1 MDIKEELSALP
12 KAWGYVAVKNKRP
25 YQNDWQNNPLKKSE
39 LIKELVAKRST
50 GIGVCC
56 GVPSGGL
63 LFLDHDGPSA
73 AKILGEW
80 GFSLSSLPP
89 SWMVTSGRVG
99 RFQIIYQVPQKY
111 WSKIKTRKF
120 QTGVKDEDGSVEQI
134 ELRWNGT
141 QSIVS
146 GSHPMTDGYRWMD
159 GRSPRDIKEIAE
171 APIAIIEKMMEPKK
185 KKTPQIQTLNS
196 DTDKARSLLQSIN
209 PNRLDDYDDWLKIGM
224 AAHSVGDN
232 SLLHDWEQL
241 SQKNSK
247 YQSGE
252 CEKKWQSFKSS
263 GVSLGTLQKF
273 ASEDGWTPPPRSF
286 PTSIKPAEEPTPV
299 PRKLEQLTSQEL
311 INFLRNLKQEIRFNT
326 FSHSIEMDGKVIK
339 NIELFYLTLAELGY
353 KVPKEMAIDCLL
365 KVAHENEYDPV
376 KLYLDHCYN
385 EIQPTYIDR
394 LASTYLRP
402 QDQNLKEP
410 TIYDVMLKLTLINA
424 VRRVYIPGCKHDSAT
439 VLQGSQG
446 IKKSSF
452 WQTLFGPFFSDALGD
467 ISSKDDLLV
476 LHRSWGMEWSEI
488 DGVTS
493 RKHAG
498 TIKAFL
504 SRSTDLLRVPYGKAV
519 EEWPRRGIIVGSTN
533 KESGLLIDDTGNRRF
548 HIIPCTTKSIDLDSL
563 QLERDSIWSAAVH
576 AFKNKESHFL
586 SFEQENQI
594 EKENLGYMVD
604 SPWLSVITKYLNDP
618 ANAVKDIT
626 IELLLTEAVE
636 KPIER
641 QTKSDIMTVS
651 SILKS
656 LQYER
661 KRKRLEG
668 TPKWVW
674 FPPVL
679 TPVLTTGNA
688 QNP

>member
-1 MDIKEELSALP
+1 MDIKEELLDLP
-12 KAWGYVAVKNKRP
+12 KEWAYVAVKFKRP
-25 YQNDWQNNPLKKSE
+25 YQNDWQNNPLKQSQ
-39 LIKELVAKRST
+39 LFKELVAKRST

-99 RFQIIYQVPQKY
+99 RFQIIYKVPKKY

-146 GSHPMTDGYRWMD
+146 GKHPKTDGYRWMD
-159 GRSPRDIKEIAE
+159 GRSPRDIKKIAE
-171 APIAIIEKMMEPKK
+171 APLAIIEKMMEPKK

-196 DTDKARSLLQSIN
+196 DSDKARSLLQSIN
-209 PNRLDDYDDWLKIGM
+209 PNRLDDYDTWVKIGM
-224 AAHSVGDN
+224 AAHSVGDD
-232 SLLHDWEQL
+232 SLLFDWEQL

-247 YQSGE
+247 YQSGD
-252 CEKKWQSFKSS
+252 CEKKWSSFKSS

-286 PTSIKPAEEPTPV
+286 PTSIEPKEESTPV

-311 INFLRNLKQEIRFNT
+311 INFLRNLKHEIRFNT

-385 EIQPTYIDR
+385 EIKPEKYIIDR
-394 LASTYLRP
+394 LATFYLRP
-402 QDQNLKEP
+402 QDVSLNKP
-410 TIYDVMLKLTLINA
+410 TIYDTMLKLTLINA
-424 VRRVYIPGCKHDSAT
+424 VRRVYIPGCKHDTAT

-446 IKKSSF
+446 IKKSTF

-498 TIKAFL
+498 VVKAFL

-548 HIIPCTTKSIDLDSL
+548 HIIPCTTKSIELDSL
-563 QLERDSIWSAAVH
+563 QLERDYIWSAAVH

-604 SPWLSVITKYLNDP
+604 SPWSSVISHWLNDP
-618 ANAVKDIT
+618 SNSVKDIT
-626 IELLLTEAVE
+626 IEVLLTDAIE

-641 QTKSDIMTVS
+641 QTKSDMMTVS
-651 SILKS
+651 QILRS
-656 LQYER
+656 LKYDR
-661 KRKRLEG
+661 KKKRVMG

-674 FPPVL
+674 F
-679 TPVLTTGNA
+679 
-688 QNP
+688 QKSS

>member
-25 YQNDWQNNPLKKSE
+25 YQNDWQNNPLKQSQ
-39 LIKELVAKRST
+39 LFKELVAKRST

-56 GVPSGGL
+56 GTPSGGL

-99 RFQIIYQVPQKY
+99 RFQIIYQVPEKY

-134 ELRWNGT
+134 ELRWDGT

-159 GRSPRDIKEIAE
+159 GRSPRDIEEIAE
-171 APIAIIEKMMEPKK
+171 APLAIIEKMMEPKK
-185 KKTPQIQTLNS
+185 KKATIPQIQNLNS
-196 DTDKARSLLQSIN
+196 NTDKARSFLQSIN

-247 YQSGE
+247 YQSGD
-252 CEKKWQSFKSS
+252 CEKKWASFKSS

-286 PTSIKPAEEPTPV
+286 PTSIKPTEEPTPV
-299 PRKLEQLTSQEL
+299 TRKLEQLTSQEL

-339 NIELFYLTLAELGY
+339 NIELFYLTLAEIGY

-385 EIQPTYIDR
+385 EIQPTYIER

-402 QDQNLKEP
+402 QDQKLTEP
-410 TIYDVMLKLTLINA
+410 TIYDIMLKLTLINA
-424 VRRVYIPGCKHDSAT
+424 VRRVYIPGCKHDTAT

-548 HIIPCTTKSIDLDSL
+548 HIIPCTTKSIDLDGL
-563 QLERDSIWSAAVH
+563 QLERDALWSTAVH

-586 SFEQENQI
+586 SYEQENQI

-604 SPWLSVITKYLNDP
+604 SPWLSVITNYLNDP
-618 ANAVKDIT
+618 ANSMKDIT
-626 IELLLTEAVE
+626 TELLLSEAVE

-651 SILKS
+651 SILRS

-661 KRKRLEG
+661 KRKRIQG

-674 FPPVL
+674 FSPVLSPVL
-679 TPVLTTGNA
+679 TSGNA
-688 QNP
+688 

>member
-1 MDIKEELSALP
+1 MDIKEELLDLP
-12 KAWGYVAVKNKRP
+12 KEWAYVAVKFKRP
-25 YQNDWQNNPLKKSE
+25 YQNDWQNNPLKQSQ
-39 LIKELVAKRST
+39 LFKELVAKRST

-56 GVPSGGL
+56 GTPSGGL

-99 RFQIIYQVPQKY
+99 RFQIIYKVPKKY

-146 GSHPMTDGYRWMD
+146 GKHPKTDGYRWMD
-159 GRSPRDIKEIAE
+159 GRSPRDIKKIAE
-171 APIAIIEKMMEPKK
+171 APLAIIEKMMEPKK

-196 DTDKARSLLQSIN
+196 DSDKARSLLQSIN
-209 PNRLDDYDDWLKIGM
+209 PNRLDDYDTWVKIGM
-224 AAHSVGDN
+224 AAHSVGDD
-232 SLLHDWEQL
+232 SLLFDWEQL

-247 YQSGE
+247 YQSGD
-252 CEKKWQSFKSS
+252 CEKKWSSFKSS

-286 PTSIKPAEEPTPV
+286 PTSIEPKEESTPV

-311 INFLRNLKQEIRFNT
+311 INFLRNLKHEIRFNT

-385 EIQPTYIDR
+385 EIKPEKYIIDR
-394 LASTYLRP
+394 LATFYLRP
-402 QDQNLKEP
+402 QDVSLNKP
-410 TIYDVMLKLTLINA
+410 TIYDTMLKLTLINA
-424 VRRVYIPGCKHDSAT
+424 VRRVYIPGCKHDTAT

-446 IKKSSF
+446 IKKSTF

-498 TIKAFL
+498 VVKAFL

-548 HIIPCTTKSIDLDSL
+548 HIIPCTTKSIELDSL
-563 QLERDSIWSAAVH
+563 QLERDYIWSAAVH

-586 SFEQENQI
+586 SFKQENQI

-604 SPWLSVITKYLNDP
+604 SPWSSVISHWLNDP
-618 ANAVKDIT
+618 SNSVKDIT
-626 IELLLTEAVE
+626 IEVLLTDAIE

-641 QTKSDIMTVS
+641 QTKSDMMTVS
-651 SILKS
+651 QILRS
-656 LQYER
+656 LKYDR
-661 KRKRLEG
+661 KKKRVMG

-674 FPPVL
+674 F
-679 TPVLTTGNA
+679 
-688 QNP
+688 QKSS

>member
-1 MDIKEELSALP
+1 MDIKEELSVLP

-56 GVPSGGL
+56 GTPSGGL

-99 RFQIIYQVPQKY
+99 RFQIIYKVPEKY
-111 WSKIKTRKF
+111 WSKIKTRKY

-134 ELRWNGT
+134 ELRWDGT

-159 GRSPRDIKEIAE
+159 GRSPKDLEIAE
-171 APIAIIEKMMEPKK
+171 APLEIIKKMMEQKK
-185 KKTPQIQTLNS
+185 QKTKTPQIQTLNS

-209 PNRLDDYDDWLKIGM
+209 PSRLDDYDTWLKIGM

-247 YQSGE
+247 HHSGE
-252 CEKKWQSFKSS
+252 CEKKWASFKSS

-286 PTSIKPAEEPTPV
+286 PTSIKPTEEATPV

-376 KLYLDHCYN
+376 KLYLDHCYT
-385 EIQPTYIDR
+385 EIQPAYIES

-402 QDQNLKEP
+402 EDQNLTEP
-410 TIYDVMLKLTLINA
+410 TIYDTMLKLTLINA
-424 VRRVYIPGCKHDSAT
+424 VRRVYNPGCKHDTAT

-498 TIKAFL
+498 TVKAFL

-563 QLERDSIWSAAVH
+563 QLERDSLWSAAVH

-586 SFEQENQI
+586 SYEQENQI

-604 SPWLSVITKYLNDP
+604 SPWSSVISHWLNDP
-618 ANAVKDIT
+618 SNSVKDIT
-626 IELLLTEAVE
+626 IELLLSEAVE

-641 QTKSDIMTVS
+641 QTKSDMMTVS
-651 SILKS
+651 QILRS
-656 LQYER
+656 LKYDR
-661 KRKRLEG
+661 KKKRVMG
-668 TPKWVW
+668 TPKWIW
-674 FPPVL
+674 FQQSP
-679 TPVLTTGNA
+679 
-688 QNP
+688 

>member
-1 MDIKEELSALP
+1 
-12 KAWGYVAVKNKRP
+12 
-25 YQNDWQNNPLKKSE
+25 
-39 LIKELVAKRST
+39 
-50 GIGVCC
+50 
-56 GVPSGGL
+56 
-63 LFLDHDGPSA
+63 
-73 AKILGEW
+73 
-80 GFSLSSLPP
+80 
-89 SWMVTSGRVG
+89 MVS
-99 RFQIIYQVPQKY
+99 
-111 WSKIKTRKF
+111 
-120 QTGVKDEDGSVEQI
+120 
-134 ELRWNGT
+134 
-141 QSIVS
+141 
-146 GSHPMTDGYRWMD
+146 
-159 GRSPRDIKEIAE
+159 
-171 APIAIIEKMMEPKK
+171 

-209 PNRLDDYDDWLKIGM
+209 PNRLDDYDAWLKIGM

-252 CEKKWQSFKSS
+252 CEKKWASFKSS

-273 ASEDGWTPPPRSF
+273 AKEDGWTPPPRSF

-548 HIIPCTTKSIDLDSL
+548 HIIPCTTISIDLDSL

-674 FPPVL
+674 FLPDL

-688 QNP
+688 QNL

>member
-1 MDIKEELSALP
+1 MDIKEELLGLP
-12 KAWGYVAVKNKRP
+12 KEWAYVAVKFKRP
-25 YQNDWQNNPLKKSE
+25 YQNDWQNNPLKQSQ
-39 LIKELVAKRST
+39 LFKELVAKRST

-56 GVPSGGL
+56 GTPSGGL

-99 RFQIIYQVPQKY
+99 RFQIIYQVPEKY
-111 WSKIKTRKF
+111 WSKIKTRKY

-146 GSHPMTDGYRWMD
+146 GKHPKTNGYRWMD
-159 GRSPRDIKEIAE
+159 GRSPRDLEIAE
-171 APIAIIEKMMEPKK
+171 APLAIIEKMMEPKK
-185 KKTPQIQTLNS
+185 KKASQIQTLNS

-209 PNRLDDYDDWLKIGM
+209 PNRLDDYDTWLKIGM
-224 AAHSVGDN
+224 AAHSVGDD
-232 SLLHDWEQL
+232 SLLSDWENL

-247 YQSGE
+247 YKSGE
-252 CEKKWQSFKSS
+252 CEKKWSSFKSS

-286 PTSIKPAEEPTPV
+286 PTSIEPKEESTPV

-385 EIQPTYIDR
+385 EIKPEKYIIDR
-394 LASTYLRP
+394 LATFYLRP
-402 QDQNLKEP
+402 QDVSLNKP
-410 TIYDVMLKLTLINA
+410 TIYDTMLKLTLINA
-424 VRRVYIPGCKHDSAT
+424 VRRVYIPGCKHDTAT

-446 IKKSSF
+446 IKKSTF

-498 TIKAFL
+498 VVKAFL

-548 HIIPCTTKSIDLDSL
+548 HIIPCTTKSIELDSL
-563 QLERDSIWSAAVH
+563 QLERDYIWSAAVH

-586 SFEQENQI
+586 SFKQENQI

-604 SPWLSVITKYLNDP
+604 SPWSSVISHWLNDP
-618 ANAVKDIT
+618 SNSVKDIT
-626 IELLLTEAVE
+626 IEVLLTDAIE

-641 QTKSDIMTVS
+641 QTKSDMMTVS
-651 SILKS
+651 QILRS
-656 LQYER
+656 LKYDR
-661 KRKRLEG
+661 KKKRVMG

-674 FPPVL
+674 F
-679 TPVLTTGNA
+679 
-688 QNP
+688 QKSS

>member
-1 MDIKEELSALP
+1 MDTKEELFRLP
-12 KAWGYVAVKNKRP
+12 KHWGFVAVQNKRP
-25 YQNDWQNNPLKKSE
+25 YQNDWQNNPLTRSQ
-39 LIKELVAKRST
+39 LFKEISSNRST

-56 GVPSGGL
+56 GTPSGGL

-73 AKILGEW
+73 GKILGEW

-99 RFQIIYQVPQKY
+99 RFQIIYQVPEKY

-146 GSHPMTDGYRWMD
+146 GKHPKTDGYRWMEN
-159 GRSPRDIKEIAE
+159 RSPSDLEIAE
-171 APIAIIEKMMEPKK
+171 APLEIIKKMMEPKK
-185 KKTPQIQTLNS
+185 KKAPQIQTLNS

-209 PNRLDDYDDWLKIGM
+209 PNRLDDYDMWVKIGM
-224 AAHSVGDN
+224 AAHSVGDD
-232 SLLHDWEQL
+232 SLLFDWEQL

-247 YQSGE
+247 YKTGE
-252 CEKKWQSFKSS
+252 CEKKWSSFKSS

-273 ASEDGWTPPPRSF
+273 ASEDGWTPPPRIF
-286 PTSIKPAEEPTPV
+286 PTSIEPKEESTPV

-339 NIELFYLTLAELGY
+339 NIEIFYLTLAELGY
-353 KVPKEMAIDCLL
+353 KVPKEMAVDCLL

-385 EIQPTYIDR
+385 EIQPAYIES

-402 QDQNLKEP
+402 QDQSLTEP
-410 TIYDVMLKLTLINA
+410 TIYDTMLKLTLINA
-424 VRRVYIPGCKHDSAT
+424 VRRVYMPGCKHDTAT

-488 DGVTS
+488 DGITS

-498 TIKAFL
+498 VVKAFL

-519 EEWPRRGIIVGSTN
+519 EEWPRRGIIVGSSN

-548 HIIPCTTKSIDLDSL
+548 HVIPCTAKSIDLDGL
-563 QLERDSIWSAAVH
+563 QLERDALWSAAIH
-576 AFKNKESHFL
+576 AFKNNEPHFL
-586 SFEQENQI
+586 SYEEEHQI
-594 EKENLGYMVD
+594 EKENLSYMVD
-604 SPWLSVITKYLNDP
+604 SPWSSVISHWLNDP
-618 ANAVKDIT
+618 SNSVKDIT
-626 IELLLTEAVE
+626 IEVLLTDAIE

-641 QTKSDIMTVS
+641 QTKSDMMTVS
-651 SILKS
+651 QILRS
-656 LQYER
+656 LKYDR
-661 KRKRLEG
+661 KKKRVMG

-674 FPPVL
+674 F
-679 TPVLTTGNA
+679 
-688 QNP
+688 QKSS

>member
-1 MDIKEELSALP
+1 MDIKEELLGLP
-12 KAWGYVAVKNKRP
+12 KEWAYVAVKFKRP
-25 YQNDWQNNPLKKSE
+25 YQNDWQNNPLKQSQ
-39 LIKELVAKRST
+39 LFKELVAKRST

-56 GVPSGGL
+56 GTPSGGL

-99 RFQIIYQVPQKY
+99 RFQIIYQVPEKY
-111 WSKIKTRKF
+111 WSKIKTRKY

-146 GSHPMTDGYRWMD
+146 GKHPKTNGYRWMD
-159 GRSPRDIKEIAE
+159 GRSPRDLEIAE
-171 APIAIIEKMMEPKK
+171 APLAIIEKMMEPKK
-185 KKTPQIQTLNS
+185 KKASQIQTLNS

-209 PNRLDDYDDWLKIGM
+209 PNRLDDYDTWLKIGM
-224 AAHSVGDN
+224 AAHSVGDD
-232 SLLHDWEQL
+232 SLLSDWENL

-247 YQSGE
+247 YKSGE
-252 CEKKWQSFKSS
+252 CEKKWSSFKSS

-286 PTSIKPAEEPTPV
+286 PTSIEPKEESTPV

-385 EIQPTYIDR
+385 EIKPEKYIIDR
-394 LASTYLRP
+394 LATFYLRP
-402 QDQNLKEP
+402 QDVSLNKP
-410 TIYDVMLKLTLINA
+410 TIYDTMLKLTLINA
-424 VRRVYIPGCKHDSAT
+424 VRRVYMPGCKHDTAT

-446 IKKSSF
+446 IKKSTF

-498 TIKAFL
+498 VVKAFL

-548 HIIPCTTKSIDLDSL
+548 HIIPCTTKSIELDSL
-563 QLERDSIWSAAVH
+563 QLERDYIWSAAVH

-604 SPWLSVITKYLNDP
+604 SPWSSVISHWLNDP
-618 ANAVKDIT
+618 SNSVKDIT
-626 IELLLTEAVE
+626 IEVLLTDAIE

-641 QTKSDIMTVS
+641 QTKSDMMTVS
-651 SILKS
+651 QILRS
-656 LQYER
+656 LKYDR
-661 KRKRLEG
+661 KKKRVMG

-674 FPPVL
+674 F
-679 TPVLTTGNA
+679 
-688 QNP
+688 QKSS

>member
-1 MDIKEELSALP
+1 MDIKEELLGLP
-12 KAWGYVAVKNKRP
+12 KHWGFVAVKNKRP
-25 YQNDWQNNPLKKSE
+25 YQNDWQNNPLTRSQLFKEISSKK
-39 LIKELVAKRST
+39 ST

-56 GVPSGGL
+56 GTPSGGL

-99 RFQIIYQVPQKY
+99 RFQIIYQVPEKY
-111 WSKIKTRKF
+111 WSKIKTRKY
-120 QTGVKDEDGSVEQI
+120 QTGIKDEDGSVEQI
-134 ELRWNGT
+134 ELRWDGT

-159 GRSPRDIKEIAE
+159 ARSPRDLSIAE
-171 APIAIIEKMMEPKK
+171 APLAIIKKMMEPKK
-185 KKTPQIQTLNS
+185 KTPKTPQIQTYNS

-209 PNRLDDYDDWLKIGM
+209 PSRLDDYDTWLKIGM
-224 AAHSVGDN
+224 AAHSVGDD
-232 SLLHDWEQL
+232 SLLSDWEQL

-247 YQSGE
+247 YKSGE
-252 CEKKWQSFKSS
+252 CEKKWSSFKSS

-273 ASEDGWTPPPRSF
+273 ATEDGWSPPPRVF
-286 PTSIKPAEEPTPV
+286 PDSIKPNDPEESSPI

-311 INFLRNLKQEIRFNT
+311 IAFLRNSKQELRFNT

-385 EIQPTYIDR
+385 EIQPAYIES

-402 QDQNLKEP
+402 QDQNLTEP
-410 TIYDVMLKLTLINA
+410 TIYDTMLKLTLINA
-424 VRRVYIPGCKHDSAT
+424 VRRVYNPGCKHDTAT

-498 TIKAFL
+498 VVKAFL
-504 SRSTDLLRVPYGKAV
+504 SRATDLLRVPYGKAV

-548 HIIPCTTKSIDLDSL
+548 NIVPCTAKSIDLDSL
-563 QLERDSIWSAAVH
+563 QLERDSLWSGAVH
-576 AFKNKESHFL
+576 AFKNNEAHYL

-594 EKENLGYMVD
+594 EKENLTYMVD
-604 SPWLSVITKYLNDP
+604 SPWLSVITNYLNDP

-626 IELLLTEAVE
+626 IELLLSDAVE

-656 LQYER
+656 LHYER
-661 KRKRLEG
+661 KRKRVMG

-674 FPPVL
+674 FLPDL
-679 TPVLTTGNA
+679 TPVLTTENA
-688 QNP
+688 

>member
-1 MDIKEELSALP
+1 MDIKEELLGLP
-12 KAWGYVAVKNKRP
+12 KEWAYVAVKFKRP
-25 YQNDWQNNPLKKSE
+25 YQNDWQNNPLKQSQ
-39 LIKELVAKRST
+39 LFKELVAKRST

-56 GVPSGGL
+56 GTPSGGL

-99 RFQIIYQVPQKY
+99 RFQIIYQVPEKY
-111 WSKIKTRKF
+111 WSKIKTRKY

-146 GSHPMTDGYRWMD
+146 GKHPKTNGYRWMD
-159 GRSPRDIKEIAE
+159 GRSPRDLEIAE
-171 APIAIIEKMMEPKK
+171 APLAIIEKMMEPKK
-185 KKTPQIQTLNS
+185 KKASQIQTLNS

-209 PNRLDDYDDWLKIGM
+209 PNRLDDYDTWLKIGM
-224 AAHSVGDN
+224 AAHSVGDD
-232 SLLHDWEQL
+232 SLLSDWENL

-247 YQSGE
+247 YKSGE
-252 CEKKWQSFKSS
+252 CEKKWSSFKSS

-286 PTSIKPAEEPTPV
+286 PTSIEPKEESTPV

-385 EIQPTYIDR
+385 EIKPEKYIIDR
-394 LASTYLRP
+394 LATFYLRP
-402 QDQNLKEP
+402 QDVSLNKP
-410 TIYDVMLKLTLINA
+410 TIYDTMLKLTLINA
-424 VRRVYIPGCKHDSAT
+424 VRRVYMPGCKHDTAT

-446 IKKSSF
+446 IKKSTF

-498 TIKAFL
+498 VVKAFL

-563 QLERDSIWSAAVH
+563 QLERDSIFSAAVH

-604 SPWLSVITKYLNDP
+604 SPWSSVISHWLNDP
-618 ANAVKDIT
+618 SNSVKDIT
-626 IELLLTEAVE
+626 IEVLLTDAIE

-641 QTKSDIMTVS
+641 QTKSDMMTVS
-651 SILKS
+651 QILRS
-656 LQYER
+656 LKYDR
-661 KRKRLEG
+661 KKKRVMG

-674 FPPVL
+674 F
-679 TPVLTTGNA
+679 
-688 QNP
+688 QKSS